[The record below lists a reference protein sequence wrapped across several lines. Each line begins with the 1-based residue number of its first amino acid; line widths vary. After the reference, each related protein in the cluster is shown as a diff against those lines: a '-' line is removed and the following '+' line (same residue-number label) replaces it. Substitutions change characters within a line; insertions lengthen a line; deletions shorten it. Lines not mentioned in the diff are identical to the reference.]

1 MNQVA
6 QFVLGVLDQAVRA
19 ALVSGVSKYILTFKE
34 CDVAPY
40 DRFPKIVIDHG
51 MCLCCDAAH
60 TRKRL
65 SHGALLGEETTH
77 K

>member
-34 CDVAPY
+34 CDVAAY
-40 DRFPKIVIDHG
+40 DRFPKMVISRG
-51 MCLCCDAAH
+51 LCCDATP
-60 TRKRL
+60 TRTLL
-65 SHGALLGEETTH
+65 SHGSPLGEEMKH